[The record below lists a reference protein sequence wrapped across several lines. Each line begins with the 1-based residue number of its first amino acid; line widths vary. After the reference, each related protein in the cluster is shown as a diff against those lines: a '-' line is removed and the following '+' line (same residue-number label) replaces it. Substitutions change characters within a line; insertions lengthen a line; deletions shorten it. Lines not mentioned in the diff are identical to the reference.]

1 MHGET
6 AFVNISFLSFHLF
19 VCVARAQKDVYRH
32 KTTYRHKKNCN
43 TARKQTQPNQVETSD
58 RATWEIA
65 SNLSDVYCNV
75 ATTEQTSCTTL
86 FRTKKNA
93 SEFKR
98 ANKLKNDSQK

>member
-19 VCVARAQKDVYRH
+19 VCVVRAQKDVYRH

-43 TARKQTQPNQVETSD
+43 TARKQTKPNQVETSD
-58 RATWEIA
+58 RTTWEIA

-75 ATTEQTSCTTL
+75 ATTEQTFVYDVVSDEKKCFGIQTSKQ
-86 FRTKKNA
+86 TKK
-93 SEFKR
+93 
-98 ANKLKNDSQK
+98 